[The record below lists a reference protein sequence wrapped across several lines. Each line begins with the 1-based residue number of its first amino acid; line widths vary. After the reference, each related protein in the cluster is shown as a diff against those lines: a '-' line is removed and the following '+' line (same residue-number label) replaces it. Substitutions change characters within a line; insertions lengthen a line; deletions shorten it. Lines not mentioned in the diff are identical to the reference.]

1 MVQLQEEENNKYSS
15 KHYLIMSL
23 INFILS
29 KMIIAAITIA
39 VIVSQIGAT
48 IACIFFLDD
57 VNIISGTIAKGN

>member
-1 MVQLQEEENNKYSS
+1 
-15 KHYLIMSL
+15 MSL
-23 INFILS
+23 ISFILS
-29 KMIIAAITIA
+29 EMIIAAITIA